1 MITSEDILSIT
12 QNILSTMLELSAIAA
27 ESPSDQRGS
36 DAFTGCIQISG
47 EWQGA
52 VVIQSSEELAK
63 VFASRL
69 FEIDCSDVSESDLRD
84 AFAEMTNM
92 IGGNIKG
99 QVPCPSY
106 LSLPSVTTGNDF
118 DFHLAGANVIREVS
132 AECDGEVL
140 RILLC
145 EEDPNQIRRVSRR

>member
-1 MITSEDILSIT
+1 MITSEDILTIT
-12 QNILSTMLELSAIAA
+12 QNILSTMLEISAIA
-27 ESPSDQRGS
+27 SDEKTDKKGF

-69 FEIDCSDVSESDLRD
+69 FEIDTSDVSESDLRD

-99 QVPCPSY
+99 QVPCPSF

-118 DFHLAGANVIREVS
+118 DFHLAGANVIREVA
-132 AECDGEVL
+132 AECEGETL

-145 EEDPNQIRRVSRR
+145 EEDPTQVRRGSRR